1 MPAHTVLLNKQSAD
15 TSGKRARIM
24 NRRSLVLF
32 GAACFLVASAG
43 VAAAARLPV
52 SSVTVNILSVDRLT
66 YSRDDYHS
74 ESFKPG
80 GASRDWYE
88 EKTTYVAKA
97 RIEIVSVDDHHL
109 TPGTIIDIHYE
120 VPGGSAPIYTRTPP
134 LDVKTGERWTL
145 DIWNG
150 YDPPA
155 GGTSFQG
162 RGWKRAQPDTGPSS
176 ISGGP

>member
-1 MPAHTVLLNKQSAD
+1 
-15 TSGKRARIM
+15 M

-32 GAACFLVASAG
+32 GAAAACFLVASAG
-43 VAAAARLPV
+43 IAAAARLPV
-52 SSVTVNILSVDRLT
+52 SSVTVNILSVDRLS

-80 GASRDWYE
+80 GASRDWYD
-88 EKTTYVAKA
+88 EKTTYVARA
-97 RIEIVSVDDHHL
+97 RIEIVSVNDHDL
-109 TPGTIIDIHYE
+109 TPGTLIDIHYE
-120 VPGGSAPIYTRTPP
+120 VLDGSEPIATRTAP
-134 LDVKTGERWTL
+134 LVVKAGERWTL

-150 YDPPA
+150 YEPPK

-162 RGWKRAQPDTGPSS
+162 RGWKRAQPDTRPSS

>member
-1 MPAHTVLLNKQSAD
+1 
-15 TSGKRARIM
+15 M

-32 GAACFLVASAG
+32 GAACVLVASAG
-43 VAAAARLPV
+43 VAAAVRLPV
-52 SSVTVNILSVDRLT
+52 SSVTVNILSGDRLS

-88 EKTTYVAKA
+88 EKTTYVASA
-97 RIEIVSVDDHHL
+97 RIEIVSVNDHDL
-109 TPGTIIDIHYE
+109 TPGTLIDIHYE
-120 VPGGSAPIYTRTPP
+120 VRGGSAPIYTRTPP
-134 LDVKTGERWTL
+134 LVVKAGERWTV
-145 DIWNG
+145 DVFG
-150 YDPPA
+150 

-162 RGWKRAQPDTGPSS
+162 RGWKRAQPDTRPSS